1 MAIVDTLKNAVGNV
15 NKAILCIKDCDAIT
29 GSEADDAAGQK
40 MFAAA
45 RTSIANAKKK
55 MVETST
61 RMSSLSA
68 LMGEGPN
75 FSTEGYLPIEV
86 QYNPSSIRLY
96 TTGRGNGGYL
106 IGSNNVTQASQLISQ
121 TQMSFELIFE
131 NINNQDAF
139 DFSSMGFNIET
150 IYDMSKNL
158 IGGPFSVINEVQG
171 LLGLIHNAALQD
183 MIFMWGDMAFRG
195 KLMDVNVEYTMF
207 NKDGNP
213 IYAKV
218 GMALQHVYDQN
229 DKEDQKYWDDVIEK
243 VFKRN
248 EYKTSYR

>member
-1 MAIVDTLKNAVGNV
+1 MAIFDTAKNLFGNV
-15 NKAILCIKDCDAIT
+15 NKAILCVKDYNTIT
-29 GSEADDAAGQK
+29 GTQDDSLAGQSA
-40 MFAAA
+40 FA
-45 RTSIANAKKK
+45 SITGAISKAKSSY
-55 MVETST
+55 TQAT
-61 RMSSLSA
+61 ARMSNLSSL
-68 LMGEGPN
+68 LGEGAPL
-75 FSTEGYLPIEV
+75 STEGYIPLEV

-96 TTGRGNGGYL
+96 TTGRGSGGYL

-131 NINNQDAF
+131 DINNQDAF
-139 DFSSMGFNIET
+139 DFTSMGFNVET
-150 IYDMSKNL
+150 IYDMAKN
-158 IGGPFSVINEVQG
+158 IFGGPFSVRNQVQG
-171 LLGLIHNAALQD
+171 LLGLIHNSALQD

-229 DKEDQKYWDDVIEK
+229 DKEDQKYWDNVIKK
-243 VFKRN
+243 VFKKN
-248 EYKTSYR
+248 EHMNSYR